1 MSLPP
6 FEYLAPTT
14 TSELA
19 GLLAMHQD
27 KCRILAGGTDLINWM
42 AEKIYRP
49 DYVIDLRKLPLAGIS
64 YEKGQGLTIGAA
76 ATIEAIERSPIVRQ
90 LYYALVQ
97 AAGQIGSPQ
106 IRAMATV
113 GGNCCN
119 ASPCADMPP
128 PLITLGATVVLSSTR
143 GPRELPLESF
153 ITGNRQTAIQPD
165 EFLESVRVPD
175 PWPRSACR
183 YSPFGL
189 RAAQEIDI
197 ASVAVNIAIDPAT
210 GLISNARIAMGEG
223 GGVPRR
229 QEADRRRRERGG
241 GAVQPGVPPDRRP
254 PRLGVVPPPHRR
266 SPRAADAAGRPCGHH
281 RLSGTGN
288 RHETRDRARHQR

>member
-1 MSLPP
+1 
-6 FEYLAPTT
+6 
-14 TSELA
+14 
-19 GLLAMHQD
+19 MHQD

-210 GLISNARIAMGEG
+210 GLISNARIAMGAVAPYAMRAEKAEEFLVG
-223 GGVPRR
+223 RKPTADVVN
-229 QEADRRRRERGG
+229 EA
-241 GAVQPGVPPDRRP
+241 AVQCSLECRPIDDLRASASYRRHIVGVLARRML
-254 PRLGVVPPPHRR
+254 RDAL
-266 SPRAADAAGRPCGHH
+266 AAI
-281 RLSGTGN
+281 TG
-288 RHETRDRARHQR
+288 

>member
-6 FEYLAPTT
+6 FDYLAPGSTA
-14 TSELA
+14 ELA
-19 GLLAMHQD
+19 GLLAAHRD
-27 KCRILAGGTDLINWM
+27 RCRILAGGTDLVNWM

-49 DYVIDLRKLPLAGIS
+49 DYVIDLRKLPLAGIT
-64 YEKGQGLTIGAA
+64 YEKGRGLTIGAA
-76 ATIEAIERSPIVRQ
+76 ATIEAIERSPLVRQ
-90 LYYALVQ
+90 YYYALVQ

-106 IRAMATV
+106 IRAMATI

-128 PLITLGATVVLSSTR
+128 PLVTLGATVVLTSAR
-143 GPRELPLESF
+143 GSRELPLETF

-175 PWPRSACR
+175 PWPNSACR

-210 GLISNARIAMGEG
+210 GLVSNARIAMGAVAPFAMRAPG
-223 GGVPRR
+223 A
-229 QEADRRRRERGG
+229 EALLVGKK
-241 GAVQPGVPPDRRP
+241 PDADV
-254 PRLGVVPPPHRR
+254 LD
-266 SPRAADAAGRPCGHH
+266 RAAAQCSLECRPIDDLRASASYRRHIVGVLARRMLRDAVAAI
-281 RLSGTGN
+281 TG
-288 RHETRDRARHQR
+288 

>member
-14 TSELA
+14 TADLA
-19 GLLAMHQD
+19 GLLATHRD
-27 KCRILAGGTDLINWM
+27 KCRVLAGGTDLVNWM

-49 DYVIDLRKLPLAGIS
+49 DYVIDLRKLPLSGIR
-64 YEKGQGLTIGAA
+64 YEPGRGLTIGAA
-76 ATIEAIERSPIVRQ
+76 TTIEAIERSPEIRRFY
-90 LYYALVQ
+90 LALAQ

-106 IRAMATV
+106 IRAMATI

-128 PLITLGATVVLSSTR
+128 PLVTLEARVVLTSTR
-143 GPRELPLESF
+143 GSRELAIEEF

-165 EFLESVRVPD
+165 EFLECVRVPD
-175 PWPRSACR
+175 PWPHSACR

-197 ASVAVNIAIDPAT
+197 ASVAVNVAVDPAT
-210 GLISNARIAMGEG
+210 GAVSKARIAMGAVAPFAMRAPQAEAQLVG
-223 GGVPRR
+223 KKPTSDVIDEIAIQCGRECRPIDDLRASASYRRHIVGVLARR
-229 QEADRRRRERGG
+229 MLRD
-241 GAVQPGVPPDRRP
+241 AV
-254 PRLGVVPPPHRR
+254 
-266 SPRAADAAGRPCGHH
+266 AAIA
-281 RLSGTGN
+281 
-288 RHETRDRARHQR
+288 

>member
-27 KCRILAGGTDLINWM
+27 KCRILAGGTDLVNWM

-49 DYVIDLRKLPLAGIS
+49 DYVIDLRRLPLAGIT
-64 YEKGQGLTIGAA
+64 YEKGTGLTIGAA

-90 LYYALVQ
+90 FYYALVQ

-106 IRAMATV
+106 IRAMATI

-128 PLITLGATVVLSSTR
+128 PLVTLGATVVLTSAR
-143 GPRELPLESF
+143 GSRELPLESF
-153 ITGNRQTAIQPD
+153 LTGNRQTAIQPD

-175 PWPRSACR
+175 PWPHSACR

-197 ASVAVNIAIDPAT
+197 ASVAVNVAVDPAT
-210 GLISNARIAMGEG
+210 GTVSNARIAMGAVAPFAMRAKEAEEFLVG
-223 GGVPRR
+223 KKPTADTVNEAAVRCSRECRPIDDLRASASYRR
-229 QEADRRRRERGG
+229 HIVGILARRMLRD
-241 GAVQPGVPPDRRP
+241 AV
-254 PRLGVVPPPHRR
+254 
-266 SPRAADAAGRPCGHH
+266 AAI
-281 RLSGTGN
+281 TG
-288 RHETRDRARHQR
+288 